1 MFDIDLIS
9 FSIAVILIAAFALPF
24 YLNARKV
31 KLRELKALK
40 ILTDFTSS
48 HGLHLQD
55 KDQWRDKYFIGLDKE
70 KAQLVYSA
78 DTSQDY
84 YKCIHLDQIK
94 RVSIA
99 EVSHQVTNGKDS
111 HKELD
116 RLELILINQNDKPI
130 HLLEFYD
137 GDQYS
142 DLVGEAVLIKK
153 WETLLKDS
161 IINADKQQMKLNPRI
176 VEKKSH

>member
-31 KLRELKALK
+31 KLRERKALK
-40 ILTDFTSS
+40 ILADITST
-48 HGLHLQD
+48 HGLNLQE

-78 DTSQDY
+78 DISQDY

-99 EVSHQVTNGKDS
+99 EVSHQVTNWKDS

-161 IINADKQQMKLNPRI
+161 IKNVPSKQL
-176 VEKKSH
+176 VS

>member
-1 MFDIDLIS
+1 M
-9 FSIAVILIAAFALPF
+9 IAAFALPF

-31 KLRELKALK
+31 KLREREAIR
-40 ILTDFTSS
+40 ILTDYIST
-48 HGLHLQD
+48 HGLNLRE

-78 DTSQDY
+78 DTSQDN
-84 YKCIHLDQIK
+84 YKSIFLDQIK
-94 RVSIA
+94 RVSIV
-99 EVSHQVTNGKDS
+99 EVSHQVTNGKES

-116 RLELILINQNDKPI
+116 RLDLILINQNDKPI
-130 HLLEFYD
+130 HALEFYD

-153 WETLLKDS
+153 WEALLKDS
-161 IINADKQQMKLNPRI
+161 IKNIPKHQL
-176 VEKKSH
+176 VS